1 MKSLK
6 IKIMEEEKVM
16 IDTDH
21 VMSLILS
28 NKYRE
33 SVSYIAG
40 KFSEAMKLGLTEKGS
55 EEVTNFIFETIKRED
70 PEIEEKEIC
79 SNLILLAMQDKEEF
93 FELIK
98 FSLLKIGMKLIEEEE
113 A

>member
-1 MKSLK
+1 
-6 IKIMEEEKVM
+6 MEEKKVI

-28 NKYRE
+28 NKYRD
-33 SVSYIAG
+33 SVSYVVR
-40 KFSEAMKLGLTEKGS
+40 KFYEAMKICITEKGG
-55 EEVTNFIFETIKRED
+55 EEITNFLFETIKIEE

-79 SNLILLAMQDKEEF
+79 SLLILLAMQDKEEF
-93 FELIK
+93 FELIRCA
-98 FSLLKIGMKLIEEEE
+98 LLKIGMKLIEKEE

>member
-1 MKSLK
+1 
-6 IKIMEEEKVM
+6 MEEKIM

-21 VMSLILS
+21 IMSLILS
-28 NKYRE
+28 NKYQD
-33 SVSYIAG
+33 SVSYVVK
-40 KFSEAMKLGLTEKGS
+40 KFYEAMKIGLTEKGAK
-55 EEVTNFIFETIKRED
+55 EITNFLFETIKREE

-98 FSLLKIGMKLIEEEE
+98 FALLKIGMKLVEKEE